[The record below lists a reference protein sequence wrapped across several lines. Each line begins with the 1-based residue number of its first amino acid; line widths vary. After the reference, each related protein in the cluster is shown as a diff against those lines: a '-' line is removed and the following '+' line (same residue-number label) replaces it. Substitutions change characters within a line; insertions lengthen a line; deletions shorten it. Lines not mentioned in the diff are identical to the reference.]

1 MVIIE
6 RLFRAAKRGVRV
18 RIMSRALHKL
28 KNKKL
33 FERCDPSEP
42 PLRLVDVLDL
52 QPDHFAGTLAAPINK
67 D

>member
-1 MVIIE
+1 MIIE
-6 RLFRAAKRGVRV
+6 HLFRAAKRGVRV

-28 KNKKL
+28 KKKKM

-42 PLRLVDVLDL
+42 PLRLVDMLDL
-52 QPDHFAGTLAAPINK
+52 QPDHFAGTQAAPISK